1 MAFIRMIEE
10 KLAEGD
16 LKNQY
21 DQVKDPK
28 TGRVDHILKIHSLNP
43 PSLKGH
49 YDFYRTLMFG
59 KSDLSRRQ
67 REMIALVVSSLNHCY
82 Y

>member
-67 REMIALVVSSLNHCY
+67 REMIALVVSSLNHCHY
-82 Y
+82 